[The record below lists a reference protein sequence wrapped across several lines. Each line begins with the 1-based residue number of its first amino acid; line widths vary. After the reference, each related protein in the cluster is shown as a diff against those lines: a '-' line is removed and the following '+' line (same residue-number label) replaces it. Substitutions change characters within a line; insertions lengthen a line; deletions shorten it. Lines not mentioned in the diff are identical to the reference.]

1 MSTRKPPIAPK
12 AQGAGGP
19 VEALHGQALDNYA
32 PSPHKHSFSD
42 HGGQLGPTRPR
53 SPRPAEV
60 YHAAM
65 AELTEGDGR
74 GLTKIKISGASPANS
89 PGRRRATTT
98 LASGN
103 TLHPLSPRTV
113 SILDH
118 PGSSAAGLSVTG
130 SGLSSS
136 LRPATTSG
144 GGAAVLL
151 SGTASSRTL
160 GGAFEEAAAAA
171 GQRVVSAMDA
181 TGLGSGGVSTPP
193 RKVTSA
199 PDSQSMQAQLR
210 GSNPWR
216 PSGGG
221 AADLLA
227 GLMPTP
233 PSQPPPAASPPRASL
248 MSVNGGLA
256 SASAVAAAAS
266 AVALGSS
273 PGRGGGLPPAAPS
286 PPQAQQ
292 QLVPIPPMPF
302 GASPLGSGLHVNAS
316 PPPHGL
322 PPAGPGQAAMLAAG
336 GGSGRERR
344 NSASSTDSPGVY
356 DSPMGG
362 PTPPNLAS
370 LRVATMGRTG
380 SPLSPQ
386 PSTPGSTGGPGGG
399 GGGGGAGS
407 LPHTPTTG
415 CSSLKPRPPGE
426 APLVSR
432 ASRKFSHLAN
442 SPAAGAAA
450 GGAAGT
456 PLSGPASGRHL
467 HLHTGSGIPEE
478 FVMAQRS
485 NSIGG
490 TGDRGLT
497 STHSFAANL
506 LYNNFMAGNGSQ
518 PGTPVSN
525 SRPGSGRNSSARSR
539 PVAVLVDAVR
549 TKDDDKL
556 REAIE
561 ALRGPQ
567 GNILGLNDR
576 HHVTCRTPLHEAAM
590 SNCTSMVALL
600 LAAGADPNI
609 PHPTQ
614 GPPLLHC
621 AAFGEVDTMQLLLLE
636 GADVNAGDVEQQTA
650 LHFACVGGH
659 VDAARMLIKF
669 GADVRARNED
679 GQAPFDLA
687 QPEMLRLVLASD
699 VAPSPERRPGS
710 AASTSTSRP
719 SSRSAA
725 PTAERGLEGTPPS
738 ASSGMGGGGGGSRRS
753 LGGRPPLGSTGSAA
767 GGGGGGMPS
776 SPGTVPLYPASL
788 TAAAAAVHGA
798 AVGGT
803 GAGSGGGSLN
813 NSLRPA
819 PPTVDMVGAAAVASA
834 GGGGSGPRSRRN
846 SGSFTAAV
854 MNAAALPSGPPPPS
868 QPLMHSPPP
877 PGQSPVRHP
886 GELAPAGS
894 SALTSAAAT
903 PVGAGGAAGGASA
916 AGGGGGGGAPASPLM
931 SDGEA
936 VPPASPPTL
945 TLPGGVRRQ
954 LSRGAGLGDILHAFQ
969 QDDAEM
975 VKRSQPPDAAAHVSA
990 AGQSAGPHGH
1000 PPLPPSSSHHPPGI
1014 PAGPSAAAAKFKD
1027 TPPRP
1032 PSGGGAPAAA
1042 AAPAA
1047 AVGFM
1052 PSAAAFAAFAGKATP
1067 GGGGGAKG
1075 KDEKKEEPQQPLL
1088 PFSMPETSMIR
1099 FGIPLQVHAAGEA
1112 GNAGGSD
1119 GGAGVGGVDAE
1130 GRRRSSG
1137 DGSTTSRQPSVAQ
1150 PLPSFSAQSR
1160 VTAAPSIASFGF
1172 SAASSAAGGGGGG
1185 SGGDGG
1191 FQAPTITVPSV
1202 AGGSVGFSAVGFMPV
1217 PATGFTPRISNSGA
1231 GGPAGPGGRV
1241 STSGDD
1247 FGGPTPPLVRD
1258 SSPVRERGGGVAAAG
1273 SNAAAAGGGA
1283 AAAGGAA
1290 GGGGGGAA
1298 AGSHGSS
1305 AGGGVGV
1312 SGSSGGRFMPTRTSQ
1327 LAAQALKRMSHTDV
1341 STDAIEMRAAAM
1353 FRQSTE
1359 MTAGEL
1365 AWTRGELLGEGA
1377 YGKVYAGLNQQTG
1390 ELMAVKVLQL
1400 LSKHGNKEA
1409 VFAQLE
1415 ALEHEMSL
1423 YKKLKHKHVVGYI
1436 DARFDSKTS
1445 AFYIFLEYVP
1455 GGSIASMLNRFGRF
1469 SEDLVRNYTR
1479 QLLMGLEYLHG
1490 CKIVH
1495 RDLKGGN
1502 ALVSRDGIVK
1512 LADFGAS
1519 KAYRDHTITDCM
1531 KSVRGSVFWMAPEVI
1546 RGTGYGRRADIWSLG
1561 CTVIEMLTG
1570 AHPWPHL
1577 DNQWTAMFTI
1587 AKTEEGP
1594 PRPKGISEEARRFL
1608 DKCLQFDPAKR
1619 PTAAELLQDPFVARA
1634 GAGAAAAG
1642 TNTEDR
1648 LQHSF

>member
-1 MSTRKPPIAPK
+1 
-12 AQGAGGP
+12 
-19 VEALHGQALDNYA
+19 
-32 PSPHKHSFSD
+32 
-42 HGGQLGPTRPR
+42 
-53 SPRPAEV
+53 
-60 YHAAM
+60 M

-74 GLTKIKISGASPANS
+74 GLTKIKISGASPASS
-89 PGRRRATTT
+89 PGRRRATSS
-98 LASGN
+98 LVSGN

-118 PGSSAAGLSVTG
+118 PGSASAAGLSVTG
-130 SGLSSS
+130 SGLGSS

-151 SGTASSRTL
+151 SGTSSSRTL
-160 GGAFEEAAAAA
+160 GGALEEAAAGVQRLVSPTDAA
-171 GQRVVSAMDA
+171 GM
-181 TGLGSGGVSTPP
+181 GSGGVSTPP

-199 PDSQSMQAQLR
+199 PDSQSMQARAACAQLR

-216 PSGGG
+216 PSAGGG
-221 AADLLA
+221 ADMLA

-248 MSVNGGLA
+248 MAANGGMV
-256 SASAVAAAAS
+256 SAAAAAATS
-266 AVALGSS
+266 AANAVALGSS

-286 PPQAQQ
+286 PPQ

-302 GASPLGSGLHVNAS
+302 GASPLGLHVNSS

-362 PTPPNLAS
+362 PAPPNLAS

-386 PSTPGSTGGPGGG
+386 PSTPGSTSGPGGA
-399 GGGGGAGS
+399 GAGS

-426 APLVSR
+426 APLASR

-442 SPAAGAAA
+442 GPASGAVGSGPG

-456 PLSGPASGRHL
+456 PLSSGPASARHL

-478 FVMAQRS
+478 FLTTQRS

-490 TGDRGLT
+490 GGGGGLT
-497 STHSFAANL
+497 ATHSFAANL

-518 PGTPVSN
+518 PGTPVSS

-600 LAAGADPNI
+600 LAAGAEPNI

-636 GADVNAGDVEQQTA
+636 GADVNAGDVEHQTA

-679 GQAPFDLA
+679 GLAPFDLA
-687 QPEMLRLVLASD
+687 QPEMLRLVLAGD
-699 VAPSPERRPGS
+699 AVPSPDRRPGS
-710 AASTSTSRP
+710 SASTSRP
-719 SSRSAA
+719 TSRSAA
-725 PTAERGLEGTPPS
+725 PTADRGLGGAEGTPPS
-738 ASSGMGGGGGGSRRS
+738 ASGGGGGGGGSRRS
-753 LGGRPPLGSTGSAA
+753 LGGRPPLGSTG
-767 GGGGGGMPS
+767 GGMPS
-776 SPGTVPLYPASL
+776 SPGTVPLDLASL

-798 AVGGT
+798 ALAAAGG
-803 GAGSGGGSLN
+803 GGGSLN
-813 NSLRPA
+813 NSMRPA
-819 PPTVDMVGAAAVASA
+819 PPVVDMLGAAAVASGA
-834 GGGGSGPRSRRN
+834 GGGSGPRSRRN
-846 SGSFTAAV
+846 SGNFTAAV
-854 MNAAALPSGPPPPS
+854 MAAAALPSGPPPPPPS
-868 QPLMHSPPP
+868 HPMHSPPP
-877 PGQSPVRHP
+877 PGQSPLRHP

-894 SALTSAAAT
+894 GTLTSAAAT
-903 PVGAGGAAGGASA
+903 PAGAGAANGGGGGGGAA
-916 AGGGGGGGAPASPLM
+916 GGGGGAPASPLM
-931 SDGEA
+931 SDGET

-969 QDDAEM
+969 QDDADI
-975 VKRSQPPDAAAHVSA
+975 VKKSQPPDAAAHVTSA
-990 AGQSAGPHGH
+990 QGHGH

-1027 TPPRP
+1027 TPPRA

-1042 AAPAA
+1042 AAPTA

-1052 PSAAAFAAFAGKATP
+1052 PSAAAFAAFAGKPAP
-1067 GGGGGAKG
+1067 AGGGGGGSGGGAKG
-1075 KDEKKEEPQQPLL
+1075 KDDKEEPQQPLL
-1088 PFSMPETSMIR
+1088 PFAMPETSMIR
-1099 FGIPLQVHAAGEA
+1099 FGFPLQVHAAEDAASA
-1112 GNAGGSD
+1112 GGGSD
-1119 GGAGVGGVDAE
+1119 GGAADAD

-1137 DGSTTSRQPSVAQ
+1137 DGSGTASRQPSAAQ
-1150 PLPSFSAQSR
+1150 PMPSFSAQSR
-1160 VTAAPSIASFGF
+1160 VTAAPSFMSFG
-1172 SAASSAAGGGGGG
+1172 SVTAAAPPPPPPAAGGAAAVGFQPPTVTVPSAAGG
-1185 SGGDGG
+1185 S
-1191 FQAPTITVPSV
+1191 I
-1202 AGGSVGFSAVGFMPV
+1202 GFSALGFMPV
-1217 PATGFTPRISNSGA
+1217 PTTGFTPRISNSGA
-1231 GGPAGPGGRV
+1231 GGPTGGPGSRV

-1258 SSPVRERGGGVAAAG
+1258 SSPVRERGGGAAAAG
-1273 SNAAAAGGGA
+1273 SNGAAAGAAAGGGG
-1283 AAAGGAA
+1283 AAGGSG

-1305 AGGGVGV
+1305 ASGVGA
-1312 SGSSGGRFMPTRTSQ
+1312 SGRFMPTRTSQ
-1327 LAAQALKRMSHTDV
+1327 LAAQALKRMSNTNV
-1341 STDAIEMRAAAM
+1341 STDAIEVRAAAM

-1377 YGKVYAGLNQQTG
+1377 YGKVYAGLNQGTG

-1415 ALEHEMSL
+1415 SLEHEMSL

-1436 DARFDSKTS
+1436 DARFDTKTS

-1594 PRPKGISEEARRFL
+1594 PRPKGIGEEAKRFL

-1619 PTAAELLQDPFVARA
+1619 PTAAELLQDPFVARV

-1642 TNTEDR
+1642 NNNEDR

>member
-1 MSTRKPPIAPK
+1 
-12 AQGAGGP
+12 
-19 VEALHGQALDNYA
+19 
-32 PSPHKHSFSD
+32 
-42 HGGQLGPTRPR
+42 
-53 SPRPAEV
+53 
-60 YHAAM
+60 M

-89 PGRRRATTT
+89 PGRRRATAS
-98 LASGN
+98 LASGS

-118 PGSSAAGLSVTG
+118 PGSASAAAAGLSITG
-130 SGLSSS
+130 SGLGSS

-151 SGTASSRTL
+151 SGTSSFRTM
-160 GGAFEEAAAAA
+160 GGAMEEAAAGIQRLVSPTDAA
-171 GQRVVSAMDA
+171 GM
-181 TGLGSGGVSTPP
+181 GPGGVSTPP

-221 AADLLA
+221 GGTDLHS
-227 GLMPTP
+227 GLMPQP

-248 MSVNGGLA
+248 MAANGGFA
-256 SASAVAAAAS
+256 SAAAAGAAAAAVASS
-266 AVALGSS
+266 AMALGSS
-273 PGRGGGLPPAAPS
+273 PGRGGGVPPA
-286 PPQAQQ
+286 PPQ

-302 GASPLGSGLHVNAS
+302 GASSLGLHVNSS

-362 PTPPNLAS
+362 PAPPHLAS

-386 PSTPGSTGGPGGG
+386 PSTPGSTSGPG

-407 LPHTPTTG
+407 LPHTPTAAG

-426 APLVSR
+426 APLGSR

-442 SPAAGAAA
+442 SPAAG
-450 GGAAGT
+450 GALT
-456 PLSGPASGRHL
+456 FGPASARHL

-478 FVMAQRS
+478 FLTAQRS
-485 NSIGG
+485 NSGG
-490 TGDRGLT
+490 GGGGGLT

-518 PGTPVSN
+518 PGTPVSS

-561 ALRGPQ
+561 AQRGPQ

-590 SNCTSMVALL
+590 SSCTSMVALL

-650 LHFACVGGH
+650 LHFACAGGH
-659 VDAARMLIKF
+659 VDAARLLIKF

-687 QPEMLRLVLASD
+687 QPEMLRLVLAGD
-699 VAPSPERRPGS
+699 VVPSPDRRPGS
-710 AASTSTSRP
+710 SASTSRP

-725 PTAERGLEGTPPS
+725 PTAERGLGGGAEGTPPS
-738 ASSGMGGGGGGSRRS
+738 ASGLGGGGGSRRS
-753 LGGRPPLGSTGSAA
+753 LGGRPPLGSTG
-767 GGGGGGMPS
+767 GGMPS
-776 SPGTVPLYPASL
+776 SPGMVPLDLASL

-798 AVGGT
+798 AFGSGG
-803 GAGSGGGSLN
+803 GGGGGSGGGSLN
-813 NSLRPA
+813 NSIRPA
-819 PPTVDMVGAAAVASA
+819 PPLVDMLGAAAVASA
-834 GGGGSGPRSRRN
+834 AGGGGGGGPRSRRN
-846 SGSFTAAV
+846 SGNFTAAV
-854 MNAAALPSGPPPPS
+854 MGSAAPPSGPPPPPPS
-868 QPLMHSPPP
+868 QPVHSPPP
-877 PGQSPVRHP
+877 APGQSPLRHP

-894 SALTSAAAT
+894 GTLSSAAAT
-903 PVGAGGAAGGASA
+903 PAGGAAA
-916 AGGGGGGGAPASPLM
+916 AGGGGGRAPASPLL
-931 SDGEA
+931 SDGET

-975 VKRSQPPDAAAHVSA
+975 VKRSQPPDATAHVSSAQGHA
-990 AGQSAGPHGH
+990 AHGH
-1000 PPLPPSSSHHPPGI
+1000 APLPPSGSHHPPGI

-1032 PSGGGAPAAA
+1032 PSGGGAA

-1047 AVGFM
+1047 PVGFM
-1052 PSAAAFAAFAGKATP
+1052 PSAAAFAAFAGKAAP
-1067 GGGGGAKG
+1067 GGGASNSTAKG

-1099 FGIPLQVHAAGEA
+1099 FGIPLQVHAADEA
-1112 GNAGGSD
+1112 EASAGGGGGSD
-1119 GGAGVGGVDAE
+1119 GGAADAD
-1130 GRRRSSG
+1130 GLRRSSG
-1137 DGSTTSRQPSVAQ
+1137 DGAGTASRQSSAAQ
-1150 PLPSFSAQSR
+1150 PMPSFSAQSR
-1160 VTAAPSIASFGF
+1160 VTAAPSFVSFG
-1172 SAASSAAGGGGGG
+1172 SPAAPPPPAPGGGGAAAAVGFHPPTLTVPSAAGA
-1185 SGGDGG
+1185 S
-1191 FQAPTITVPSV
+1191 I
-1202 AGGSVGFSAVGFMPV
+1202 GFSAVGFMPV
-1217 PATGFTPRISNSGA
+1217 PTTGFTPRISNSGA
-1231 GGPAGPGGRV
+1231 GGPTGPGSRV

-1258 SSPVRERGGGVAAAG
+1258 SSPVRERGGGAAAAG
-1273 SNAAAAGGGA
+1273 SSGAAAGGGA
-1283 AAAGGAA
+1283 AAAGGAGAA
-1290 GGGGGGAA
+1290 GGAAGRAAGGGGGAA
-1298 AGSHGSS
+1298 GSAGSHGSA
-1305 AGGGVGV
+1305 AGGMGV
-1312 SGSSGGRFMPTRTSQ
+1312 SGSGGGRFMPTRTSQ
-1327 LAAQALKRMSHTDV
+1327 LAAQALKRMSNTNV

-1359 MTAGEL
+1359 MTAGEM

-1436 DARFDSKTS
+1436 DARFDTKTS

-1455 GGSIASMLNRFGRF
+1455 GGSITSMLNRFGRF

-1594 PRPKGISEEARRFL
+1594 PRPKGIGEEAKRFL

-1619 PTAAELLQDPFVARA
+1619 PTAAELLQDPFVARV
-1634 GAGAAAAG
+1634 GAGPAAAG
-1642 TNTEDR
+1642 NNNEDR